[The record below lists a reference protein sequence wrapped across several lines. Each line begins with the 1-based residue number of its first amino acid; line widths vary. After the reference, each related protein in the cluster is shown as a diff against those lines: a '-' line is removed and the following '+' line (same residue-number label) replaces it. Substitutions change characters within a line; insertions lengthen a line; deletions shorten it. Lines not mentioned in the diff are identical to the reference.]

1 MIWLPNNPK
10 EEVNFMANK
19 ASKVAENVPGKFY
32 VDDQCIACGVCEGS
46 APENFKMNDDGSH
59 AYVYKQPANDGESA
73 ASKDAMS
80 SCPTNSIGDDG
91 E

>member
-1 MIWLPNNPK
+1 LLLNNPK
-10 EEVNFMANK
+10 EEVINMANK
-19 ASKVAENVPGKFY
+19 GNKVAENVPGKFY

-59 AYVYKQPANDGESA
+59 AYVYKQPANDGETA

>member
-1 MIWLPNNPK
+1 
-10 EEVNFMANK
+10 MANK
-19 ASKVAENVPGKFY
+19 GSKVPENAAGKFY

-59 AYVYKQPANDGESA
+59 AYVHKQPANDGELA
-73 ASKDAMS
+73 ACKDSMG

>member
-1 MIWLPNNPK
+1 
-10 EEVNFMANK
+10 MANK
-19 ASKVAENVPGKFY
+19 GGKVSESVPGKFY

-59 AYVYKQPANDGESA
+59 AFCSAQPADANQTANCVSA
-73 ASKDAMS
+73 ME
-80 SCPTNSIGDDG
+80 SCPTSSIGDDG

>member
-1 MIWLPNNPK
+1 
-10 EEVNFMANK
+10 MANK
-19 ASKVAENVPGKFY
+19 ASKVAENVPGKYY

-59 AYVYKQPANDGESA
+59 ACVFKQPANDAEESA
-73 ASKDAMS
+73 CKEAMG

-91 E
+91 V

>member
-1 MIWLPNNPK
+1 
-10 EEVNFMANK
+10 MANK
-19 ASKVAENVPGKFY
+19 GAKVPENVSGKYY

-59 AYVYKQPANDGESA
+59 AFCFKQPANDGEEA
-73 ASKDAMS
+73 ACKDGMG

-91 E
+91 N

>member
-1 MIWLPNNPK
+1 
-10 EEVNFMANK
+10 MANK
-19 ASKVAENVPGKFY
+19 GGKVSENAPGKFY

-59 AYVYKQPANDGESA
+59 AFCYSQPADDAQKSNCVSA
-73 ASKDAMS
+73 LE
-80 SCPTNSIGDDG
+80 SCPTSSIGDDG

>member
-1 MIWLPNNPK
+1 
-10 EEVNFMANK
+10 MANK
-19 ASKVAENVPGKFY
+19 GGKVSESVPGKFY

-59 AYVYKQPANDGESA
+59 AYVYKQPANDGELA
-73 ASKDAMS
+73 ACKDSMG